1 KNILPLSRNN
11 SPIQSQAN
19 SLKNLIEKNL
29 TQLNEV
35 EEISDPKV
43 IFNFSDKG
51 FSPQR
56 MILFNNSLYFFSSF
70 QKGIMK
76 LSNDNL
82 EKIDLSQVFSFVVP
96 LYNNLALFTKP
107 DQLSIFDGNQV
118 KQKVSLELLSQNVF
132 ISLSSF
138 NDSLYFLE
146 KDTGRVVQYK
156 QPLSENIVQSSY
168 WIKTKEKKPIGAES
182 ISVTGLVYI
191 LTNDNSIWRYRDGVL
206 NNVIELSVFPFP
218 KNLTKLVYS
227 SSFSGFAILES
238 SQERV
243 ILINTQGV
251 LIKQFKSKKFINLKD
266 VVFSQDGKSLYILS
280 GSEVYKFDL

>member
-1 KNILPLSRNN
+1 
-11 SPIQSQAN
+11 
-19 SLKNLIEKNL
+19 
-29 TQLNEV
+29 
-35 EEISDPKV
+35 
-43 IFNFSDKG
+43 
-51 FSPQR
+51 
-56 MILFNNSLYFFSSF
+56 M
-70 QKGIMK
+70 
-76 LSNDNL
+76 
-82 EKIDLSQVFSFVVP
+82 
-96 LYNNLALFTKP
+96 
-107 DQLSIFDGNQV
+107 
-118 KQKVSLELLSQNVF
+118 
-132 ISLSSF
+132 
-138 NDSLYFLE
+138 
-146 KDTGRVVQYK
+146 QYK

-227 SSFSGFAILES
+227 SLFSGFAILES